1 MVERGEDKFYY
12 NETELYEALNECN
25 EDFIVVG
32 NLKTSTFKYP
42 PKLVKL
48 LGFET
53 EIIHNPLEEW
63 KKVILPEDW
72 ERFYNAN
79 MNIVTG
85 KTTSHSVDFRV
96 NCKDGKIL
104 GLRCSGKVIKD
115 KNNIPSTFGG
125 VISVYGKRNKVHE
138 LTNLLT
144 IGEFPKGFAKKLKEN
159 PENLAMITL
168 GIDNFAKL
176 NEFCGKNI
184 GDEVLKS
191 FAEVIQEE
199 VPYNIEVYKLEGD
212 KFGVIIENTS
222 KVDLENIY
230 KRIKS
235 SFTER
240 QITRKRKVLLTISS
254 GVAFYPKD
262 SKNYQDLYYYSHYSL
277 YRSKRTG
284 KNKITF
290 FSKEIFEAKERY
302 LKLLYHLKESVI
314 EKNFEGFSLVYQP
327 QVDTNTQKLKGVE
340 ALLRWK
346 NEELGNVSPMEFIP
360 ILEDNE
366 MIISVGKWVLE
377 KSLEDCKALIKKIPD
392 MKVSVNISFK
402 QIMDKEFLSSLK
414 AIITKSNFPPTNIIL
429 ELTESYMTKSIELMI
444 RTYEELKKMGIQIAL
459 DDFGTGYS
467 SLAILKEI
475 PVDIVKIDRAFVRNI
490 LQSSFDATFVKFIVA
505 ICKDI
510 DLKVCLEGVETE
522 EEYNF
527 VKPMGI
533 DVIQG
538 YYFGKPQR
546 KEEIVENFILK

>member
-1 MVERGEDKFYY
+1 
-12 NETELYEALNECN
+12 
-25 EDFIVVG
+25 
-32 NLKTSTFKYP
+32 
-42 PKLVKL
+42 
-48 LGFET
+48 
-53 EIIHNPLEEW
+53 
-63 KKVILPEDW
+63 
-72 ERFYNAN
+72 
-79 MNIVTG
+79 
-85 KTTSHSVDFRV
+85 
-96 NCKDGKIL
+96 
-104 GLRCSGKVIKD
+104 
-115 KNNIPSTFGG
+115 
-125 VISVYGKRNKVHE
+125 
-138 LTNLLT
+138 
-144 IGEFPKGFAKKLKEN
+144 
-159 PENLAMITL
+159 
-168 GIDNFAKL
+168 
-176 NEFCGKNI
+176 
-184 GDEVLKS
+184 
-191 FAEVIQEE
+191 
-199 VPYNIEVYKLEGD
+199 
-212 KFGVIIENTS
+212 
-222 KVDLENIY
+222 
-230 KRIKS
+230 
-235 SFTER
+235 
-240 QITRKRKVLLTISS
+240 
-254 GVAFYPKD
+254 
-262 SKNYQDLYYYSHYSL
+262 
-277 YRSKRTG
+277 
-284 KNKITF
+284 
-290 FSKEIFEAKERY
+290 
-302 LKLLYHLKESVI
+302 
-314 EKNFEGFSLVYQP
+314 
-327 QVDTNTQKLKGVE
+327 
-340 ALLRWK
+340 
-346 NEELGNVSPMEFIP
+346 MEFIP

-533 DVIQG
+533 DFIQG